1 MKKQRCFVIVVLFS
15 VLLSPVVAWANNTP
29 PITNVGIGKVKL
41 GATITKLPS
50 SVKGVYDRIEFAT
63 EEDVDE
69 GGEYT
74 YEVYHAYLGDALV
87 FDIFPENDKVRA
99 ITVYSS
105 NLKTNKGLSLYS
117 SPSELFEAGGKA
129 VSFNDGS
136 VAIVCDGALFFD
148 MPLSDEGYKK
158 AEQSYLGYEV
168 AFDASDFKDSGHPGR
183 IVLNGEYSNQAGEA
197 SASDMS
203 LKDILLA
210 SLFLV
215 VLLAIIG
222 HMVYVN
228 YFAKP
233 FPEETIAL
241 QGTDLNNLFVISRM
255 DNLYNNVF
263 TTYQESGDMS
273 GEEPLKFP
281 VGSKAASE
289 AKRTLKDIY
298 DNHMP
303 VGGEAAEKLRR
314 VSILTNEAYKRSFSG
329 SIKFLVI
336 TIIVGAGACFLNKD
350 ATPLLYFLP
359 ACVLY
364 YFSCMTPYY
373 IQMGKALKEMKTGR
387 KSGKF
392 MDAILGGVFGI
403 AASAPMIVEITKDA
417 NTGEILDKQND
428 SSLQIFALAL
438 SIILFIIL
446 AYAMLFIGLLNYIKN
461 YILR

>member
-1 MKKQRCFVIVVLFS
+1 MKKMSIVTMVGFIAI
-15 VLLSPVVAWANNTP
+15 LLSSVAAWAENT
-29 PITNVGIGKVKL
+29 PITNDGIGKVKI
-41 GATITKLPS
+41 GATISKLPD
-50 SVKGVYDRIEFAT
+50 SVDGVYDRIEFSS
-63 EEDVDE
+63 EEDYDE

-74 YEVYHAYLGDALV
+74 YEVYHAFLGEVVV
-87 FDIFPENDKVRA
+87 FDIFPEGDKVGS
-99 ITVYSS
+99 ITVLSP
-105 NLKTNKGLSLYS
+105 NLKTKKGLSVS
-117 SPSELFEAGGKA
+117 STPTELFEAGGKA
-129 VSFNDGS
+129 ISFNDGS

-183 IVLNGEYSNQAGEA
+183 IVLNGEYGDQAGEA
-197 SASDMS
+197 SASGMS

-241 QGTDLNNLFVISRM
+241 QGTDLNNSFVISRM

-263 TTYQESGDMS
+263 TIYQEPGDMS

-336 TIIVGAGACFLNKD
+336 TVIVGAGACFLNKD

-373 IQMGKALKEMKTGR
+373 IQMKKALKEMKTGR

-417 NTGEILDKQND
+417 NTGEVLDKQND
-428 SSLQIFALAL
+428 STLQIFALAL
-438 SIILFIIL
+438 SIILFIVL
-446 AYAMLFIGLLNYIKN
+446 AYAMLFVGLINYVRN